1 MKGINVQEEQVKIRT
16 GKDEEGKSKVVATIT
31 VPVYEDIDEL
41 IANVDAKV
49 LLAKFN
55 SQNKTDLANAERI
68 KYKPSSMGKQAKRT
82 ALLNILTNEEVMAAV
97 EQTKEKGTKL
107 SDELDSLI
115 DSPEIQSRL
124 EAEITE
130 EAA

>member
-1 MKGINVQEEQVKIRT
+1 MKGVNVQEEPVKIRT
-16 GKDEEGKSKVVATIT
+16 GKDEEGKSKVVAEIT

-41 IANVDAKV
+41 IENVDAKV
-49 LLAKFN
+49 ILAKFN

-68 KYKPSSMGKQAKRT
+68 KHKPSSMGKQAKRT
-82 ALLNILTNEEVMAAV
+82 ALLNVLTNEEVLAAV
-97 EQTKEKGTKL
+97 GRTKEVGTKL
-107 SDELDSLI
+107 SDELDALI